1 MKEQKFVIGIVVA
14 LLAAAGIFFFMSRE
28 RNPADIIASGE
39 RTLFGQHLKE
49 QGVVFYGAFWC
60 SHCQEQKKLMG
71 KEVWEPIYV
80 ECSTPD
86 GRGQLDVCK
95 EAGVDSYP
103 TTVFKDGTRKVGV
116 IDIAEL
122 EQRTGYVKATTT
134 EPLLGQIQ
142 E

>member
-14 LLAAAGIFFFMSRE
+14 LLAAAGIFFFMSQVK
-28 RNPADIIASGE
+28 NPADVVVSGE
-39 RTLFGQHLKE
+39 RALFGQHLKD
-49 QGVVFYGAFWC
+49 QGVIFYGAFWC
-60 SHCQEQKKLMG
+60 SHCQEQKKRMG
-71 KEVWEPIYV
+71 KEVWEQIYV

-103 TTVFKDGTRKVGV
+103 TIVFKDGTKKVGV

-122 EQRTGYVKATTT
+122 EERTGYSKTGTTS
-134 EPLLGQIQ
+134 PQVAVPQ